1 MSELGLSC
9 KNIKVSYPQF
19 TMELDFSLNKG
30 ELVALIGPSG
40 SGKST
45 TLSLI
50 SGLLQPQSG
59 SIIINGKDV
68 TNLSPD
74 KRKIAQVFQDYA
86 LFPHMNVEQN
96 LAYPMKNL
104 KLSKEEIR
112 NEVSSYLD
120 LVNLTGYEKRHI
132 EDLSGGERQRVALA
146 RALASKPDLLLL
158 DEPLSALDAKLRITL
173 RNEIKDIQRKTGTTT
188 LYVTHDQEEA
198 LSISDSL
205 IILNNGKIE
214 QMGNPEDIYRRPA
227 TEFAATFMGE
237 CNILPYD
244 IILKTLR
251 VPETD
256 ASKFIYQCFGPEHRL
271 FFRPEDMVVNDIPE
285 LPFPE
290 FFPHLRFENAK
301 IVRCEYLGKE
311 YLVTVE
317 YEGHEIKAYTSYKP
331 ASDKMTLG
339 IRISKILE
347 FNNGKLT
354 RH

>member
-9 KNIKVSYPQF
+9 KNIKVAYPQF
-19 TMELDFSLNKG
+19 TMELDFSINKG

-59 SIIINGKDV
+59 SILINGKDV

-86 LFPHMNVEQN
+86 LFPHMTVEQN
-96 LAYPMKNL
+96 IAYPMKNL
-104 KLSKEEIR
+104 KLAKEDIK
-112 NEVSSYLD
+112 NEVSKFLD
-120 LVNLTGYEKRHI
+120 LVNLAGYEKRHI
-132 EDLSGGERQRVALA
+132 DELSGGERQRVALA

-158 DEPLSALDAKLRITL
+158 DEPLSALDAKLRVTL

-198 LSISDSL
+198 LSISDNL
-205 IILNNGKIE
+205 VILNNGKIE

-237 CNILPYD
+237 CNILPYE

-251 VPETD
+251 VSEAD
-256 ASKFIYQCFGPEHRL
+256 ASKFIYQCFGPDHKL

-290 FFPHLRFENAK
+290 FFPHLRFENAR
-301 IVRCEYLGKE
+301 IVRCEYMGKE
-311 YLVTVE
+311 YLITAE
-317 YEGHEIKAYTSYKP
+317 YAGHKIKAYTPYKP
-331 ASDKMTLG
+331 ASDKITIG
-339 IRISKILE
+339 IRIAKILE

>member
-1 MSELGLSC
+1 MSELGLIC
-9 KNIKVSYPQF
+9 KNVKVSYPQF
-19 TMELDFSLNKG
+19 TMDLDFSVKKG

-50 SGLLQPQSG
+50 SGLLPTKSG
-59 SIIINGKDV
+59 SIIINGNDV
-68 TNLSPD
+68 TNLTPD

-96 LAYPMKNL
+96 IAYPMKNL
-104 KLSKEEIR
+104 KMSREEIK
-112 NEVSSYLD
+112 NEVSNYLD
-120 LVNLTGYEKRHI
+120 LVNLGGYEKRHI
-132 EDLSGGERQRVALA
+132 DELSGGEKQRVALA

-158 DEPLSALDAKLRITL
+158 DEPLSALDAKLRVTL
-173 RNEIKDIQRKTGTTT
+173 RNEIRDIQRKTGTTT

-198 LSISDSL
+198 LSISDN
-205 IILNNGKIE
+205 IVILNNGKIE
-214 QMGNPEDIYRRPA
+214 QMGNPEDIYRRPV
-227 TEFAATFMGE
+227 TEFVATFMGE
-237 CNILPYD
+237 CNMLPYD

-251 VPETD
+251 VPETE
-256 ASKFIYQCFGPEHRL
+256 ASKFIYQCFGPEHKL
-271 FFRPEDMVVNDIPE
+271 FFRPENMVVNDIPE

-290 FFPHLRFENAK
+290 FFPHLRFENAQ

-311 YLVTVE
+311 YLVTAD
-317 YEGHEIKAYTSYKP
+317 YDGQKIKAYTSYKP
-331 ASDKMTLG
+331 ASDKITIG
-339 IRISKILE
+339 IRIAKILE

>member
-1 MSELGLSC
+1 MSELGLIC
-9 KNIKVSYPQF
+9 KNVKVSYPQF
-19 TMELDFSLNKG
+19 TMDLDFSVKKG

-50 SGLLQPQSG
+50 SGLLPTKSG
-59 SIIINGKDV
+59 SIIINGNDV
-68 TNLSPD
+68 TNLTPD

-96 LAYPMKNL
+96 IAYPMKNL
-104 KLSKEEIR
+104 KMSREEIK
-112 NEVSSYLD
+112 NEVSNYLD
-120 LVNLTGYEKRHI
+120 LVNLGGYEKRHI
-132 EDLSGGERQRVALA
+132 DELSGGEKQRVALA

-158 DEPLSALDAKLRITL
+158 DEPLSALDAKLRVTL
-173 RNEIKDIQRKTGTTT
+173 RNEIRDIQRKTGTTT

-198 LSISDSL
+198 LSISDN
-205 IILNNGKIE
+205 IVILNNGKIE
-214 QMGNPEDIYRRPA
+214 QMGNPEDIYRRPV
-227 TEFAATFMGE
+227 TEFVATFMGE
-237 CNILPYD
+237 CNMLPYD

-251 VPETD
+251 VPETE
-256 ASKFIYQCFGPEHRL
+256 ASKFIYQCFGPEHKL

-290 FFPHLRFENAK
+290 FFPHLRFENAQ

-311 YLVTVE
+311 YLVTAD
-317 YEGHEIKAYTSYKP
+317 YDGQKIKAYTSYKP
-331 ASDKMTLG
+331 ASDKITIG
-339 IRISKILE
+339 IRIAKILE